1 MDPATL
7 ATAAT
12 SFLIPYLTKIGE
24 NIAESAGKKLW
35 DTITDKFKDKPAA
48 AGAASELVENTDD
61 PDNQEAF
68 ILQLKKVLKDD
79 PEFAQETARLV
90 SKLESSSE
98 GISNTGSGTVAT
110 EGSIATGGIQTG
122 DVSGNILIGNQNTVS
137 QRTTQ
142 ESKKEEPQ
150 E

>member
-24 NIAESAGKKLW
+24 NIAESAGKILW

-48 AGAASELVENTDD
+48 AGAASEFVENTDN

-68 ILQLKKVLKDD
+68 TLQLKKVLKDD
-79 PEFAQETARLV
+79 PEFAQEIARLV
-90 SKLESSSE
+90 SKLESSSG

-142 ESKKEEPQ
+142 ENKKEEHQ